1 MRHNI
6 KILLIGILCFGLSG
20 CYESLVRFWN
30 GPGWDFS
37 SEAEKKAKQ
46 ECFEELRSLPRPKNK
61 YIGSKEKQDWLG
73 NVYIPASNEC
83 LRKKRISDSSKDL
96 IHV

>member
-6 KILLIGILCFGLSG
+6 NILLIGILCFGLSG

-37 SEAEKKAKQ
+37 SEAEKK
-46 ECFEELRSLPRPKNK
+46 S
-61 YIGSKEKQDWLG
+61 
-73 NVYIPASNEC
+73 
-83 LRKKRISDSSKDL
+83 
-96 IHV
+96 